1 MQHNYPTESSF
12 IDLSDPTRVDEVHER
27 TERVP
32 SLPESPGGGGL
43 LMSSK
48 EEALLWPQ
56 LLSAPLKYNWND
68 GEKVTTKGPSETEG
82 FHELTTLVNDVL
94 KQFQE
99 SIIKM
104 IDKVNNKNI
113 LYTP

>member
-1 MQHNYPTESSF
+1 
-12 IDLSDPTRVDEVHER
+12 
-27 TERVP
+27 
-32 SLPESPGGGGL
+32 
-43 LMSSK
+43 MS
-48 EEALLWPQ
+48 
-56 LLSAPLKYNWND
+56 D

-104 IDKVNNKNI
+104 IDKVNNKIQNI
-113 LYTP
+113 ETKIVEIEGSVTNLIGRCPGEKE